1 MSPLPTRANTSRP
14 VADGYGAL
22 IEFDG
27 RTDAETLFVRLAVGP
42 GRELR
47 WRTSPME
54 TERVSTE
61 ETPQDIRPG
70 QSGEVYS
77 RTDHSGGE
85 GLAEAHRR
93 DATESDHRRFW
104 ESENIDVVRGE
115 GGELAKLQL
124 SKDFEVLTSAL
135 SAADWHISGRGD
147 TQELWELRGG
157 DRVRF
162 TTDPF
167 AASVTWTEE
176 TITGL
181 ADGTDIVSW
190 GDEMYVSDSVD
201 GIYRRDTN
209 GTWTLWTTTARPRL
223 MWVVK
228 DRIVSA
234 GAVSDGGLGQVNSDG
249 TSSNIHT
256 LAPGNKWHSVTDAG
270 AAILAAASDG
280 NIYTFVDEDGTLV
293 LVGQTRFQGEIP
305 ISILGAQGIVL
316 ILTWSGPGAAEPKWR
331 LWRAVLVGERLR
343 DAQVLRE
350 WVTAAGSGN
359 DIAAMYASRDHA
371 WIGVREEPEW
381 RGALQFTLWRY
392 DFATGGLTRH
402 WTLDTAAAV
411 FDILSISD
419 RLFFS
424 RKNNTDGIHRQTTD
438 FVSSGWLV
446 GAAADFFSAAP
457 KQWLGARL
465 ESSFIQSGGNIR
477 LESTIDRN
485 QMVTAPNTEFVNVHW
500 NGEQGDGSEKLIT
513 NVTSRWLVPRVAI
526 TRETSGGSPEVNAW
540 SFRGV
545 SSPEEVVAEIPI
557 NVSDRLEIPGR
568 KPQTVSG
575 SGDRMWDQL
584 KSLEGKNAKVTLLK
598 TGDEVDG
605 QIESV
610 TAPIPATAERGS
622 QSVYCLLTVVGT
634 QVAT

>member
-1 MSPLPTRANTSRP
+1 MSLPTKANTSRP

-47 WRTSPME
+47 WRTSPLE

-85 GLAEAHRR
+85 GLADAHRR
-93 DATESDHRRFW
+93 DAAESDHRRFW
-104 ESENIDVVRGE
+104 ESENLDVVRGE
-115 GGELAKLQL
+115 GGKLAKLVLANNFL
-124 SKDFEVLTSAL
+124 SVGNEL
-135 SAADWHISGRGD
+135 SPVDWHISGRAD
-147 TQELWELRGG
+147 TSEVWRLKGSNAVE
-157 DRVRF
+157 F
-162 TTDPF
+162 TADPF
-167 AASVTWTEE
+167 GGVIVWTEE
-176 TITGL
+176 TVTGL

-201 GIYRRDTN
+201 GIYRRDTD
-209 GTWTLWTTTARPRL
+209 GTWTLWHTQVKPRL

-234 GAVSDGGLGQVNSDG
+234 GANVNRELRQINSDA
-249 TSSNIHT
+249 TQSLIHT
-256 LAPGNKWHSVTDAG
+256 LAPGNKWHSVTDGG

-280 NIYTFVDEDGTLV
+280 NIYSFVDEDGRLILT
-293 LVGQTRFQGEIP
+293 GQTRFQGEIP

-316 ILTWSGPGAAEPKWR
+316 ILTWSGDSPDPKWR

-350 WVTAAGSGN
+350 WATHAGTGN
-359 DIAAMYASRDHA
+359 DVGAMYASRDHA
-371 WIGVREEPEW
+371 WIGIKEIPPW
-381 RGALQFTLWRY
+381 DALRFSLWRY
-392 DFATGGLTRH
+392 DFATGGLIRYFNLGQSAT
-402 WTLDTAAAV
+402 V
-411 FDILSISD
+411 VDIISVSD
-419 RLFFS
+419 RIFFS
-424 RKNNTDGIHRQTTD
+424 RLDTDTEGIFRQETTL
-438 FVSSGWLV
+438 VSDGWLV

-457 KQWLGARL
+457 KRWLGARL
-465 ESSFIQSGGNIR
+465 ESSAIGDGGNIV
-477 LESTIDRN
+477 LQSTTDRDL
-485 QMVTAPNTEFVNVHW
+485 MVTSPDDGAGWTTHW
-500 NGEQGDGSEKLIT
+500 TGEEGDGTEKLLT
-513 NVTSRWLVPRVAI
+513 DVEGRWLIPRVEI
-526 TRETSGGSPEVNAW
+526 TRETGGGSPEVNAW

-568 KPQTVSG
+568 KPLTVPG
-575 SGDRMWDQL
+575 AGDRMWDKL

-610 TAPIPATAERGS
+610 TAPILGTAERGS